1 MFTNRFISFLL
12 SLVVSINSTTPWGG
26 SIPVEDPAAMTI
38 EPQSMVEEIV
48 DIPIVEEQAD
58 VVQKD
63 VIQESKIETPEQSEI
78 VVVDKNSTVI
88 SEPALSLSESEIDL
102 IALVTMAEAEGESEE
117 GKRLVIDVILNRYD
131 SPRFPNTIS
140 EVIYA
145 KNAFECMWNGRVDR
159 CHVRDD
165 IRQLVIE
172 ELQFRTNSNI
182 HYFRTN
188 HYHGFGTPVIQV
200 GNHYFSTY

>member
-1 MFTNRFISFLL
+1 
-12 SLVVSINSTTPWGG
+12 
-26 SIPVEDPAAMTI
+26 
-38 EPQSMVEEIV
+38 
-48 DIPIVEEQAD
+48 
-58 VVQKD
+58 
-63 VIQESKIETPEQSEI
+63 
-78 VVVDKNSTVI
+78 
-88 SEPALSLSESEIDL
+88 
-102 IALVTMAEAEGESEE
+102 MAEAEGESEE

-182 HYFRTN
+182 HYCRTN